1 MIEKLIYNDLIS
13 LNHRYRDQTN
23 LLEVLSQYLLQ
34 KCYVKTEFSKAILQ
48 REKDYPTG
56 LQLENMA
63 VAIPHTYSE
72 YVLKPFIYINKLK
85 EPISFIQMGTEDEI
99 VMARYVIV
107 LGISNPKDQ
116 AGLLAELMTLFSN
129 PKIVQQLEMA
139 QTKEALKNIFN

>member
-1 MIEKLIYNDLIS
+1 
-13 LNHRYRDQTN
+13 
-23 LLEVLSQYLLQ
+23 
-34 KCYVKTEFSKAILQ
+34 
-48 REKDYPTG
+48 
-56 LQLENMA
+56 MA

-99 VMARYVIV
+99 VTARYVIV

-116 AGLLAELMTLFSN
+116 ADLLAELMTLFSN

>member
-34 KCYVKTEFSKAILQ
+34 KGYVKTEFSKAILQ

-63 VAIPHTYSE
+63 VAIPHTY
-72 YVLKPFIYINKLK
+72 
-85 EPISFIQMGTEDEI
+85 
-99 VMARYVIV
+99 
-107 LGISNPKDQ
+107 
-116 AGLLAELMTLFSN
+116 
-129 PKIVQQLEMA
+129 
-139 QTKEALKNIFN
+139 